1 MSIEARVM
9 GAMLRLARRREAA
22 TEGEILLRVGE
33 TASAVRSAIRRL
45 QSAGLVDRGAGAAR
59 LTLPG
64 LAVAVAS
71 LAPRPS
77 HTAKA
82 LLRAPRAA

>member
-1 MSIEARVM
+1 M

-33 TASAVRSAIRRL
+33 APSAVRAAMRRL
-45 QSAGLVDRGAGAAR
+45 QSAGLVDRGGGAAR

-71 LAPRPS
+71 LAPQLP
-77 HTAKA
+77 HTANP
-82 LLRAPRAA
+82 LFRAPRAA